1 MKFIEENLTPE
12 LKEEI
17 LEGDFEFYPE
27 QGSRSL
33 LYHSENVLLKQ
44 LNSRYVDEMQNE
56 IDATIDLQG
65 IPSVPKLYAY
75 DMAEKSMYMEKIE
88 GQDLFEYCRSNEVP
102 IEDFRTKLK
111 VQMYLMLE
119 CGWIYG
125 DVKIEHIIV
134 IDPFSFK
141 IVDFGMS
148 DKVRNYSGAK
158 EMPVSMIDSSVDHL
172 IEMYKN
178 ILK

>member
-65 IPSVPKLYAY
+65 IPSVPKLCAY
-75 DMAEKSMYMEKIE
+75 DMAEKSMYRK
-88 GQDLFEYCRSNEVP
+88 
-102 IEDFRTKLK
+102 KLK
-111 VQMYLMLE
+111 GRTFLNIAGQMKY
-119 CGWIYG
+119 
-125 DVKIEHIIV
+125 
-134 IDPFSFK
+134 P
-141 IVDFGMS
+141 
-148 DKVRNYSGAK
+148 
-158 EMPVSMIDSSVDHL
+158 
-172 IEMYKN
+172 
-178 ILK
+178 